1 MAFEP
6 ISMVY
11 ALIAAMLL
19 LLGVI
24 IYRGRVEL
32 IGGYDPNKVTDKE
45 GLGRWV
51 GSNLI
56 FGGIYTL
63 IFAILSNV
71 VQILLI
77 GIWLLGFTIIIA
89 RLTIGEKK
97 YYAKK

>member
-11 ALIAAMLL
+11 ILIAAILL
-19 LLGVI
+19 PFGAI

-56 FGGIYTL
+56 FGGIYAL
-63 IFAILSNV
+63 IFAILCNV

-77 GIWLLGFTIIIA
+77 GIWMLGFTIIIA

>member
-1 MAFEP
+1 
-6 ISMVY
+6 MV
-11 ALIAAMLL
+11 AATILPF
-19 LLGVI
+19 GVI

-32 IGGYDPNKVTDKE
+32 ISGYYPNKVEDKE
-45 GLGRWV
+45 GIGRWV

-77 GIWLLGFTIIIA
+77 GIWMLGFTIIIA